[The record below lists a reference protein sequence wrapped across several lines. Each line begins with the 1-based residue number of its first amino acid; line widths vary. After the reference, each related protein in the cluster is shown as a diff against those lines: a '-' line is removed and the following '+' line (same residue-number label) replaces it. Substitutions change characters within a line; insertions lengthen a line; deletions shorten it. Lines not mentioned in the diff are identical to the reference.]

1 MFSQALQ
8 LLPDADDGLDGG
20 LQFATDAA
28 ERVFDG
34 RRRAWLLLTLY
45 DTDLDEMT
53 KALREHLGGYAG
65 EIVLQLAESAW
76 TATEIP
82 DDVRRPCTAEEAH
95 AELQRTGGGRRGD
108 FAFAARDHGKRRVG
122 YRLDTGFSASGKA
135 HGLQK

>member
-20 LQFATDAA
+20 LQFATDAG

-34 RRRAWLLLTLY
+34 RRRTRLFLTLY

-65 EIVLQLAESAW
+65 EIVL
-76 TATEIP
+76 
-82 DDVRRPCTAEEAH
+82 
-95 AELQRTGGGRRGD
+95 
-108 FAFAARDHGKRRVG
+108 
-122 YRLDTGFSASGKA
+122 
-135 HGLQK
+135 